1 MFGRMKDF
9 KKEGNTIHFGFEKHT
24 GRIELITDRIINVF
38 AGFETEEHL
47 SKAIEGEKS
56 VPVEYTLEQQEDRLV
71 ISTGELIIEV
81 FDDFKVDFY
90 NCDHELLCAD
100 YRDGRGTTSHVVADI
115 ETQLAAKEGHTVAGP
130 SQSRAIEVVKMMEG
144 DEAFYGLGDKTGF
157 LNKRGYE
164 YEMWNS
170 DLPDPQVDSFKALYK
185 SVPFFLTRKEK
196 HVFGIFFDNTYRTY
210 FDMGK
215 ESDEYYFF
223 AADDGNLD
231 YYFIAGDTM
240 PDIVK
245 GYTYL
250 TGTTPLPQI
259 WTLGYHQSRWSYKDR
274 DEVMALAKRFREL
287 GIPCDCIHLDID
299 YMEKYK
305 VFTWSKE
312 RFPDAENMFKVLSE
326 MGFKAVT
333 IIDPG
338 VKIEKDY
345 SVYEEGIQEGFFIRD
360 SKGEVYENEVWP
372 GPSVFPDFT
381 DEKVRD
387 WWGEKQKLMIE
398 KGVRGIWND
407 MNEPASFQGPLPDD
421 VQFQDEGRGA
431 DHKKMHNVYG
441 HLMAKATYQGIRK
454 HTDKRP
460 YIITRACY
468 SGSQKYATV
477 WTGDNHSIW
486 AHLQMA
492 VPQLCNLGL
501 SGIAFAGTDVGG
513 FGSDCTPEL
522 LCRWMQ
528 VGCFSPFFRNHSAMG
543 TGRQEPWAFD
553 QRTLDICR
561 KYIKLRYRLLPYL
574 YDLYRECEHSGM
586 PVMRPLVLEYEQ
598 DENVKEIND
607 QFLFGSNILVAPVVN
622 QGQKARSVYL
632 PEGEWMDYWTKETI
646 QGGRYILKE
655 APIEVCPVF
664 VKAGSILPNYPEIN
678 YVGEKVIDELT
689 LELYPG
695 TGEYHH
701 YQDNGEDFDYQEG
714 IYNDY
719 VFTLTEDNQIGI
731 RLKHQGY
738 DKLYRSFRLLWKGK
752 ELSVPFSGESVIC
765 DLDK

>member
-1 MFGRMKDF
+1 MFGRIISFTKQ
-9 KKEGNTIHFGFEKHT
+9 GNSISFRFEKHT
-24 GRIELITDRIINVF
+24 GRIEIITDRIINVF

-47 SKAIEGEKS
+47 SKAIEGAKS
-56 VPVEYTLEQQEDRLV
+56 VAVEYSLEQDQDRF
-71 ISTGELIIEV
+71 IIKTRDLIVEV

-90 NCDHELLCAD
+90 DRSHELLCAD
-100 YRDGRGTTSHVVADI
+100 YRKSRRTVSPVSSADQ
-115 ETQLAAKEGHTVAGP
+115 ELAAKEGHAMAGA
-130 SQSRAIEVVKMMEG
+130 SRGRRIEVMKAMDG

-185 SVPFFLTRKEK
+185 SIPFFITLKKK

-215 ESDEYYFF
+215 ESNEYYFF
-223 AADDGNLD
+223 GADEGNLD

-240 PDIVK
+240 PEILE

-250 TGTTPLPQI
+250 TGTTPLPQA
-259 WTLGYHQSRWSYKDR
+259 WTLGYHQSRWSYRDR
-274 DEVMALAKRFREL
+274 DEVMSLAKRFRTL

-299 YMEKYK
+299 YMEAYK
-305 VFTWSKE
+305 VFTWSSE
-312 RFPDAENMFKVLSE
+312 RFPDAEGMLQE
-326 MGFKAVT
+326 LAGMGFKAVT

-338 VKIEKDY
+338 VKIEKSYD
-345 SVYEEGIQEGFFIRD
+345 VYEEGMREGFFLRD
-360 SKGEVYENEVWP
+360 SKGDVYENEVWP
-372 GPSVFPDFT
+372 GPSVYPDFSAA
-381 DEKVRD
+381 KVRD
-387 WWGEKQKLMIE
+387 WWGGKLKRMTD

-407 MNEPASFQGPLPDD
+407 MNEPASFRGPLPDD

-431 DHKKMHNVYG
+431 KHKKMHNVYG
-441 HLMAKATYQGIRK
+441 HLMAKATYEGLRK
-454 HTDKRP
+454 HDSRRP

-492 VPQLCNLGL
+492 IPQLCNLGL
-501 SGIAFAGTDVGG
+501 SGVAFAGTDVGG

-543 TGRQEPWAFD
+543 TRRQEPWAFD
-553 QRTLDICR
+553 QNTLDICR
-561 KYIKLRYRLLPYL
+561 RYIRLRYRLLPYL
-574 YDLYRECEHSGM
+574 YDLFRECEQSGM

-598 DENVKEIND
+598 DENVMNMND
-607 QFLFGSNILVAPVVN
+607 QFLLGSHILVAPVVN
-622 QGQKARSVYL
+622 QGQRVRTVYL
-632 PEGEWMDYWTKETI
+632 PQGTWMDYWTKEAI

-655 APIEVCPVF
+655 APIDICPVY
-664 VKAGSILPNYPEIN
+664 VRAGSILPNYPEIN
-678 YVGEKVIDELT
+678 YVGEQEIDELI
-689 LELYPG
+689 LDICPG
-695 TGEYHH
+695 AGEYHH
-701 YQDNGEDFDYQEG
+701 YQDNGEDFAYRQG
-714 IYNDY
+714 GYNEY
-719 VFTLTEDNQIGI
+719 AFTLTEGNQLKI
-731 RLKHQGY
+731 RLLHQGY
-738 DKLYRSFRLLWKGK
+738 DRAYKSFRLLWKGR
-752 ELSVPFSGESVIC
+752 ELVIPFTGETIIC
-765 DLDK
+765 NLDE